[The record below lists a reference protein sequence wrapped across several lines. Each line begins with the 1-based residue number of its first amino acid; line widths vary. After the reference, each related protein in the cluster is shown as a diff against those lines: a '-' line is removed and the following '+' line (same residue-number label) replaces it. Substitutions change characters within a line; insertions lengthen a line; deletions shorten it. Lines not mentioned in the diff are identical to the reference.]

1 MNDNKFVDL
10 LPLGLTRGATLR
22 DAYILILRELSGMR
36 CMALLITP
44 DEYKMVSNAMQG
56 NRSRMSKLLR
66 DTCDTFGIR
75 MLCVVLHNN
84 TNNGAYRS
92 EIILQQGSDI
102 RTIRQNVGTG
112 VVLAMDLKLPLQVSA
127 QYFEA
132 MKNQAPK
139 QDGSVEVRIPI
150 AAMDESL
157 LREALQEAVKEDN
170 FEMASTL
177 RDELQRREGLSHIS
191 STTEL

>member
-102 RTIRQNVGTG
+102 RTIRQKVGTG

-132 MKNQAPK
+132 MTNQAPK